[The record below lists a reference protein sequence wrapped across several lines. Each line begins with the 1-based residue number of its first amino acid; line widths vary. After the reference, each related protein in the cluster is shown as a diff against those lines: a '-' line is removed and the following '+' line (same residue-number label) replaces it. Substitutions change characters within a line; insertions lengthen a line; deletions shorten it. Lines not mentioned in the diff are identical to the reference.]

1 MKPGKFGQNLLG
13 ALNGVLFCN
22 QSSEHGIFRSKA
34 NSALSEVPKVAF
46 FTTFVYRWD
55 SNALRSILLAIGHYK
70 AKTYFSALVSSLANR

>member
-13 ALNGVLFCN
+13 ALNGVSFCN

-46 FTTFVYRWD
+46 FTTFV
-55 SNALRSILLAIGHYK
+55 IGGTQSFTIEG
-70 AKTYFSALVSSLANR
+70 ASQGRIGLD